1 MNSNEH
7 NNWVCF
13 FIYRRDRRARRSIV
27 NRHLSMPKSSVFCI
41 LYSIYMFDKYYTNII
56 PGVKKILTFKYRF
69 IPINTLLYMPL
80 RKEVLNLPIFIITL
94 LNRQILL

>member
-1 MNSNEH
+1 
-7 NNWVCF
+7 
-13 FIYRRDRRARRSIV
+13 
-27 NRHLSMPKSSVFCI
+27 
-41 LYSIYMFDKYYTNII
+41 MFDKYYTNII